1 MIDPTHLSMQLRD
14 GAEHRA
20 TIEAYDVAKRALRM
34 FKDHD

>member
-20 TIEAYDVAKRALRM
+20 AIEAYDVAKRALRM